1 MSKKTDK
8 NKNGSVNQ
16 REVGAADLEKVSGGC
31 RKWSPFSQKS
41 QADKDVRGVAAKRQ

>member
-8 NKNGSVNQ
+8 NKNESVNQ
-16 REVGAADLEKVSGGC
+16 REVGAADLEKVSGGRPSFP
-31 RKWSPFSQKS
+31 RKG